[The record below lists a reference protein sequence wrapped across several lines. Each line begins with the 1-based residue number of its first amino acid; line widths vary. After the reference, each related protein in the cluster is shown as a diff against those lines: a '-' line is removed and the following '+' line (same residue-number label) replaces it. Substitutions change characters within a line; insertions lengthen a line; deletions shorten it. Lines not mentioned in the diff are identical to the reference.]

1 MHGVVCLDGDARI
14 AGPLITWQDQR
25 ALEDG
30 GFLGGLCEAT
40 GHRLAPGF
48 GAVSLAWLMAHQAL
62 PRGTR
67 QAGTVM
73 DAAVTRL
80 CGNSRLKMDATNAA
94 SWGLFDLRSG
104 DWDWRAV
111 KAAGI
116 PRSLMP
122 AILQCGAT
130 AGTLET
136 KRAAELGLPPG
147 IPVSVAVGDNQASM
161 LATLRKPEC
170 ELALTL
176 GSGGQLSAVLRREA
190 PFEWPEAGEAWEI
203 RPFPGGRLAVVASSL
218 AGGSAWRW
226 LAGAVLGVLS
236 EMGCEAVVEDEIFSR
251 LNALGLE
258 AWSSGGLRVAPHFL
272 GERATPELR
281 AAITGID
288 LANFRLGPLARALA
302 WSIAGNLKS
311 MLPAFAWAGRR
322 SVAAS
327 GNALRRNPLLR
338 VAAEEVFGLPL
349 RLTEAGEE
357 AAVGAALLA
366 AGLDGSG
373 GS

>member
-1 MHGVVCLDGDARI
+1 
-14 AGPLITWQDQR
+14 
-25 ALEDG
+25 
-30 GFLGGLCEAT
+30 
-40 GHRLAPGF
+40 
-48 GAVSLAWLMAHQAL
+48 
-62 PRGTR
+62 
-67 QAGTVM
+67 
-73 DAAVTRL
+73 
-80 CGNSRLKMDATNAA
+80 
-94 SWGLFDLRSG
+94 
-104 DWDWRAV
+104 
-111 KAAGI
+111 
-116 PRSLMP
+116 
-122 AILQCGAT
+122 
-130 AGTLET
+130 
-136 KRAAELGLPPG
+136 
-147 IPVSVAVGDNQASM
+147 
-161 LATLRKPEC
+161 
-170 ELALTL
+170 
-176 GSGGQLSAVLRREA
+176 
-190 PFEWPEAGEAWEI
+190 
-203 RPFPGGRLAVVASSL
+203 
-218 AGGSAWRW
+218 
-226 LAGAVLGVLS
+226 
-236 EMGCEAVVEDEIFSR
+236 
-251 LNALGLE
+251 
-258 AWSSGGLRVAPHFL
+258 VAPHFL